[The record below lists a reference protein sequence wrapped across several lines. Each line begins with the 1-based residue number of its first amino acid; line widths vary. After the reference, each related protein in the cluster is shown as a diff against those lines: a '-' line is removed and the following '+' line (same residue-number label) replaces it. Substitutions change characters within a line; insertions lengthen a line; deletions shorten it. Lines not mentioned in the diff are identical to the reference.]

1 MAAPVSESF
10 DEECAMRSRS
20 FREVLFA
27 IAALLAFLTCA
38 SPVKAQ
44 APGLVAA
51 YGFAE
56 GAGTTVADS
65 SGNNNM
71 GTISGAT
78 WTTAGRFGSALAFN
92 GTSAVVTVPNSTSL
106 QLTTGM
112 TLEAWVY
119 PTVAPTGW
127 RAVIDKNVD
136 RYYLM
141 ASSDQ
146 GNRPVIGGTW
156 AAGNQNTVGPSV
168 LAVNTWTHLAT
179 TFDGATVR
187 LYVNGAQV
195 ASQAQTTPLTTSTGT
210 LQIGGDAYTGENF
223 AGRIDEVRIYNRA
236 LTLAEIQAD
245 MTTPV
250 GGTPP
255 PDTQAPTAP
264 GTLTATAASGT
275 QINLSWGAATDN
287 VGVTGYRVERCQGAG
302 CVNFLENAAPTGTT
316 YSDPGLTANTSYS
329 YRVRATDAAGNLGP
343 YSNVASATTPN
354 TVAGLV
360 AAYGFAE
367 GAGTTVAD
375 SSGNNNTGTISGATW
390 TTAGKFGS
398 ALVFNGTSSWVSISN
413 SPSLQLTTG
422 MTLEAWVNP
431 FSIPP
436 AGCSPAA
443 TCSWMDVIHKDS
455 DRYYIEASSNVNG
468 QPEAGGIFG
477 SGKHI
482 VFAPSAL
489 PINTWTHLA
498 LTYDSAMIRFYVN
511 GALVASAPETTPITT
526 STNPLF
532 IGGDQTQG
540 QFFNGL
546 IDEVRVYNRALELA
560 EIQAYMTKPVGGTAP
575 PDAQAPTAP
584 GTLTA
589 TAASG
594 TQINLSWGAATDNV
608 GVTGYRVERCQGA
621 GCVNFLENAAP
632 TGTTYSDA
640 GVTANTSYS
649 YRVRAT
655 DAAGNL
661 GPYSNVASATTP
673 NTVAG
678 LVAAYGFAEGA
689 GTTVADSS
697 GNNNTGTISGA
708 TWTTAGKFGSALV
721 FNGTNSWVSIS
732 NSPSLQLT
740 TGMTLEAWVN
750 PFSIPPAGCSPAA
763 TCSWMDVIHKDS
775 DRYYI
780 EARSNVNGQPEAG
793 GIFGSGKHIV
803 FAPSALP
810 INTWTHLALTY
821 DSAMI
826 RFYVNAALVASA
838 PETTPITTSTNP
850 LFIGGDQTQ
859 GQFFNGLIDEVRV
872 YNRALTLAEIQ
883 AYMTKPVG
891 GTAPP
896 DTQAPTAPGTLTATA
911 ASGTQIN
918 LSWGAA
924 TDNVGVTGYRVERC
938 QGAGCVNF
946 LENAAPTGTTYS
958 DAGVTANTSYS
969 YRVRAT
975 DAAGNLGPYSNVASA
990 TTPNTVAG
998 LVAAYGF
1005 AEGAGTTV
1013 ADSSGNNNTGTI
1025 SGATWT
1031 TAGKFGSALVFNG
1044 TNSWVSISNSPSL
1057 QLTTGMTLEAWV
1069 NPFSIPPAGC
1079 SPAATCSWMD
1089 VIHKDS
1095 DRYYIE
1101 ARSNVNG
1108 QPEAGGIFG
1117 SGKHIVFA
1125 PSALPINTW
1134 THLALTYDSAMIRF
1148 YVNAALVASA
1158 P

>member
-78 WTTAGRFGSALAFN
+78 WTTAGRFGNALAFN
-92 GTSAVVTVPNSTSL
+92 GTSAVVTVPSSASL

-112 TLEAWVY
+112 TLEAWVS
-119 PTVAPTGW
+119 PTVTPSGW
-127 RAVIDKNVD
+127 RAVIDKNLD
-136 RYYLM
+136 RYYLT

-156 AAGNQNTVGPSV
+156 AAGNQNTVGGSV
-168 LAVNTWTHLAT
+168 LAVNTWTHLAA

-195 ASQAQTTPLTTSTGT
+195 ASQAQTTPLTTSTET

-223 AGRIDEVRIYNRA
+223 AGLIDEVRIYNRA
-236 LTLAEIQAD
+236 LSAAEIQAD

-264 GTLTATAASGT
+264 GTLTATAASGA
-275 QINLSWGAATDN
+275 QINLSWAAATDN
-287 VGVTGYRVERCQGAG
+287 VGVTAYRVERCQEAG
-302 CVNFLENAAPTGTT
+302 GVNFLENAAPTGAT

-398 ALVFNGTSSWVSISN
+398 ALVFNGTNSWVSISN
-413 SPSLQLTTG
+413 SPSLHLTTG
-422 MTLEAWVNP
+422 LTLEACVNP

-546 IDEVRVYNRALELA
+546 IDEVRVYNRALTLA
-560 EIQAYMTKPVGGTAP
+560 EIQADMTTPVGGTPP
-575 PDAQAPTAP
+575 PDTQAPTAP
-584 GTLTA
+584 GDLTA
-589 TAASG
+589 TAARG
-594 TQINLSWGAATDNV
+594 APINPSWGAATDNV

-640 GVTANTSYS
+640 GLTANTSYS

-708 TWTTAGKFGSALV
+708 TWTTAGKFGSALG
-721 FNGTNSWVSIS
+721 FNGTNSWGSSS

-740 TGMTLEAWVN
+740 T
-750 PFSIPPAGCSPAA
+750 
-763 TCSWMDVIHKDS
+763 
-775 DRYYI
+775 R
-780 EARSNVNGQPEAG
+780 
-793 GIFGSGKHIV
+793 
-803 FAPSALP
+803 
-810 INTWTHLALTY
+810 
-821 DSAMI
+821 
-826 RFYVNAALVASA
+826 
-838 PETTPITTSTNP
+838 
-850 LFIGGDQTQ
+850 
-859 GQFFNGLIDEVRV
+859 
-872 YNRALTLAEIQ
+872 
-883 AYMTKPVG
+883 
-891 GTAPP
+891 
-896 DTQAPTAPGTLTATA
+896 
-911 ASGTQIN
+911 
-918 LSWGAA
+918 
-924 TDNVGVTGYRVERC
+924 
-938 QGAGCVNF
+938 
-946 LENAAPTGTTYS
+946 
-958 DAGVTANTSYS
+958 
-969 YRVRAT
+969 
-975 DAAGNLGPYSNVASA
+975 
-990 TTPNTVAG
+990 
-998 LVAAYGF
+998 
-1005 AEGAGTTV
+1005 
-1013 ADSSGNNNTGTI
+1013 
-1025 SGATWT
+1025 
-1031 TAGKFGSALVFNG
+1031 
-1044 TNSWVSISNSPSL
+1044 
-1057 QLTTGMTLEAWV
+1057 
-1069 NPFSIPPAGC
+1069 
-1079 SPAATCSWMD
+1079 
-1089 VIHKDS
+1089 
-1095 DRYYIE
+1095 
-1101 ARSNVNG
+1101 
-1108 QPEAGGIFG
+1108 
-1117 SGKHIVFA
+1117 
-1125 PSALPINTW
+1125 
-1134 THLALTYDSAMIRF
+1134 
-1148 YVNAALVASA
+1148 
-1158 P
+1158 